1 VPIASLKLTS
11 GTDIFGFDGDGLCT
25 YITCTWPHP
34 TGYEG
39 PGVSFN
45 ILSATSGT
53 VNFNPPIPANGGTA
67 YFSLEESLT
76 SATAC
81 TSVINNSVHKVID
94 QNGTR
99 INATFTSNTN
109 LFYNLTQAATLCGF
123 AGWDWQQTIT
133 SWPRQS
139 SLFPIGSATPKS
151 TPPPFLDPVPGGY
164 TYNLPAGDH
173 SYPFYLDPN
182 NGEVQSNEPGGPT
195 GFVLNFSDTPT
206 EPCLPGG
213 PGAPSCPTRAPAGS
227 KLGFTTHLVGLVGS
241 GPGWGVQDTGIGF
254 SWTST
259 FNGTSGGVAT
269 TKNFKPVDPGSG
281 TGGITITMVNDVS
294 SYQYPK
300 SFGVSEINGNPVSS
314 GSPAPP
320 LLLESQI
327 ATTSTGLA
335 YSRVTQTFNATLT
348 ITNVSSSAIAGPL
361 QVVFDSLTAGVTLAN
376 ATSSFGGWP
385 FITVPGVGSLAPGQS
400 ASVNVQF
407 KNPSNA
413 VINASPVVYSGTFN

>member
-1 VPIASLKLTS
+1 MPITSLKLTS

-25 YITCTWPHP
+25 YITCTWPNP
-34 TGYEG
+34 YGYEG

-45 ILSATSGT
+45 IISSTSGI
-53 VNFNPPIPANGGTA
+53 VNFNPPIAANGGTA

-81 TSVINNSVHKVID
+81 TSVINNSVHKFID

-99 INATFTSNTN
+99 INAAFTSNTN

-164 TYNLPAGDH
+164 TYNLPGGDH

-182 NGEVQSNEPGGPT
+182 NGEVQSNEPSGPT

-281 TGGITITMVNDVS
+281 TGGINNYNDGERRV
-294 SYQYPK
+294 
-300 SFGVSEINGNPVSS
+300 VLPVSQELWSIRDKWQSCFLRFS
-314 GSPAPP
+314 GAS
-320 LLLESQI
+320 
-327 ATTSTGLA
+327 
-335 YSRVTQTFNATLT
+335 
-348 ITNVSSSAIAGPL
+348 
-361 QVVFDSLTAGVTLAN
+361 
-376 ATSSFGGWP
+376 ATSRKSDCDYQHWTRLQP
-385 FITVPGVGSLAPGQS
+385 CHSD
-400 ASVNVQF
+400 VQRDLDDHERKQQHHRRSTSSCF
-407 KNPSNA
+407 RFADSRCDTSECDQQLWRVA
-413 VINASPVVYSGTFN
+413 IHYHSWRG